1 MAIIVDEGEKKTNLL
16 GIIGW
21 VVFLAIA
28 AAAVYYIF
36 FAQPQLVVI
45 PASGNLGMI
54 APIAQNAVQP
64 DTVTQSTAFLTL
76 TSTVAAA
83 DPRAPHRWDVQI
95 PSSPPNQIQEIHA
108 QKGRVVFC

>member
-36 FAQPQLVVI
+36 FAQP
-45 PASGNLGMI
+45 
-54 APIAQNAVQP
+54 
-64 DTVTQSTAFLTL
+64 TA
-76 TSTVAAA
+76 
-83 DPRAPHRWDVQI
+83 R
-95 PSSPPNQIQEIHA
+95 
-108 QKGRVVFC
+108 C